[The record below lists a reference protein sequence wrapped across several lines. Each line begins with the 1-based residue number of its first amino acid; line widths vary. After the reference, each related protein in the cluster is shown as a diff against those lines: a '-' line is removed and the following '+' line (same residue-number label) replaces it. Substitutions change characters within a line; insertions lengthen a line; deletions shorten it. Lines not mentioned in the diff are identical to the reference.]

1 MVLPTNFTNI
11 NDPLQPKKIYIIGS
25 CVIMS
30 LLIFQN
36 ISPRRSVLHKGR
48 GQQQRNVRQ
57 RPTAVRREEGER
69 AERNRARLG
78 PSNRDDEAAVPRPP
92 RQGDLLRV
100 RARDRSGA
108 NVIKLFAAVS
118 YDFS

>member
-1 MVLPTNFTNI
+1 MVLLTNFANV
-11 NDPLQPKKIYIIGS
+11 NDPLPTKKFYIIGFR
-25 CVIMS
+25 VVMS
-30 LLIFQN
+30 LPIFQN
-36 ISPRRSVLHKGR
+36 ISPRRSVLHQGR

-57 RPTAVRREEGER
+57 RPAAVRHEEGER

-92 RQGDLLRV
+92 GQGDLLRV
-100 RARDRSGA
+100 RAWDRSGA